1 MAKIKEMILGI
12 GILSA
17 VGVYNLFKKEAP
29 KYSYERIKN

>member
-17 VGVYNLFKKEAP
+17 VGVYNFD
-29 KYSYERIKN
+29 IKNLLNF

>member
-17 VGVYNLFKKEAP
+17 VGVYNFIFKKKKLLSIVMKE
-29 KYSYERIKN
+29 